1 MSRSRRV
8 TQLEPPASTTRVELS
23 ASGLAMIDE
32 VMVLIENRTAELE
45 KS

>member
-1 MSRSRRV
+1 MSGDDTNDECAR
-8 TQLEPPASTTRVELS
+8 
-23 ASGLAMIDE
+23 SGLAMIDE